1 MTDQRAQVMLETKNL
16 FFAALRQADLLE
28 VARERVRQ
36 ADESLTMVRTQ
47 ARVGSATI
55 SDTLRA
61 RLELVNASQAV
72 LQAETATRAAQFAL
86 GRQIGESAPVT
97 PVRPDNLDPTP
108 LGLSDQEII
117 QIAESQSPSVIAAEE
132 ATRSAAADVNDARG
146 QYLPSF
152 RLSSG
157 YSWANQD
164 LAFSGGTAS
173 WSFNLSGSLPL
184 FNGFTREGTY
194 NRAQFT
200 QRLARI
206 QEDDARLA
214 ARMEADGALQDV
226 RTAEQAITIAEEAR
240 RVAEEDLRVLRERY
254 RVGVATILELV
265 TSQISVVQASA
276 TAVTARYDYVL
287 ARAQL
292 EAVLGRGL

>member
-1 MTDQRAQVMLETKNL
+1 
-16 FFAALRQADLLE
+16 
-28 VARERVRQ
+28 
-36 ADESLTMVRTQ
+36 VRTQ

-132 ATRSAAADVNDARG
+132 ATRSAAADVNDAKG